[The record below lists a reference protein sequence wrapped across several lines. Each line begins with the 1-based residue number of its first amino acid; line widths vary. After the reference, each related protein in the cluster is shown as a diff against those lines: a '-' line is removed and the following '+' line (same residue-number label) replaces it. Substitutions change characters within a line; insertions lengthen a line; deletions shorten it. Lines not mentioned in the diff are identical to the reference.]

1 MLCLLWSV
9 LPFYAAQ
16 VDTLMVKSPSM
27 NKEVQVVV
35 VVPDIALGKKG
46 VDCPVIYL
54 LHGFGGN
61 AKTWIGIRPELPQI
75 ADEKGIIF
83 VCPDGKTVGIGIA
96 RRIRISLRDFC
107 LFRNDQLHRQTL

>member
-75 ADEKGIIF
+75 ADEKELF
-83 VCPDGKTVGIGIA
+83 LYVPMVKTVGIGIA
-96 RRIRISLRDFC
+96 RRIRIIATRLLSL
-107 LFRNDQLHRQTL
+107 QK

>member
-35 VVPDIALGKKG
+35 VVPDIALGKR
-46 VDCPVIYL
+46 VL
-54 LHGFGGN
+54 
-61 AKTWIGIRPELPQI
+61 
-75 ADEKGIIF
+75 
-83 VCPDGKTVGIGIA
+83 IA
-96 RRIRISLRDFC
+96 R
-107 LFRNDQLHRQTL
+107 

>member
-35 VVPDIALGKKG
+35 VVPDIALERKLYHVLLCTCCMVLAVMPRRGSAFALNFRRLPMKK
-46 VDCPVIYL
+46 
-54 LHGFGGN
+54 
-61 AKTWIGIRPELPQI
+61 ELFLYVPM
-75 ADEKGIIF
+75 
-83 VCPDGKTVGIGIA
+83 VKTVGIGIA
-96 RRIRISLRDFC
+96 RRIRIIATRLLSL
-107 LFRNDQLHRQTL
+107 QK

>member
-1 MLCLLWSV
+1 MKRKSLLLLCLLWSV

-46 VDCPVIYL
+46 AW
-54 LHGFGGN
+54 F
-61 AKTWIGIRPELPQI
+61 WR
-75 ADEKGIIF
+75 
-83 VCPDGKTVGIGIA
+83 
-96 RRIRISLRDFC
+96 
-107 LFRNDQLHRQTL
+107 

>member
-61 AKTWIGIRPELPQI
+61 AKTWIGIRPEPLPGLVW
-75 ADEKGIIF
+75 AGMEHFGMPSGIKMCSVQQVVPVVESISVRF
-83 VCPDGKTVGIGIA
+83 
-96 RRIRISLRDFC
+96 RRIG
-107 LFRNDQLHRQTL
+107 

>member
-46 VDCPVIYL
+46 VDGPVMPRRGSAFAL
-54 LHGFGGN
+54 NFRRLPM
-61 AKTWIGIRPELPQI
+61 KKELFLYVPM
-75 ADEKGIIF
+75 
-83 VCPDGKTVGIGIA
+83 VKTVGIGIA
-96 RRIRISLRDFC
+96 RRIRIIATRLLSL
-107 LFRNDQLHRQTL
+107 QK

>member
-1 MLCLLWSV
+1 MKRKSLLLLCLLWSV

-46 VDCPVIYL
+46 I
-54 LHGFGGN
+54 
-61 AKTWIGIRPELPQI
+61 
-75 ADEKGIIF
+75 
-83 VCPDGKTVGIGIA
+83 
-96 RRIRISLRDFC
+96 LR
-107 LFRNDQLHRQTL
+107 Q

>member
-75 ADEKGIIF
+75 ADEKGMKLAVIGGKAIPM
-83 VCPDGKTVGIGIA
+83 VKTVGIGIA
-96 RRIRISLRDFC
+96 RRIRIIATRLLSL
-107 LFRNDQLHRQTL
+107 QK